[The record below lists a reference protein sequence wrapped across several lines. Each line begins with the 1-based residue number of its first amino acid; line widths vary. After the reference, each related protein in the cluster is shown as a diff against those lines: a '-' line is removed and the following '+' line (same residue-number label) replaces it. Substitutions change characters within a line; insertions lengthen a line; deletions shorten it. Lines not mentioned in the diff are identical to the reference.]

1 MVTQVALF
9 PLINNAIGAGKLYL
23 PVGTTEIFICGV
35 GERYYVGWSSSRP
48 ESLSM
53 VDRIGREDMYAV
65 SVSHRLRLTFS
76 DPLQISRPN
85 TAARSGVI
93 CDNAI
98 SGVGEEGV

>member
-1 MVTQVALF
+1 
-9 PLINNAIGAGKLYL
+9 
-23 PVGTTEIFICGV
+23 
-35 GERYYVGWSSSRP
+35 
-48 ESLSM
+48 M